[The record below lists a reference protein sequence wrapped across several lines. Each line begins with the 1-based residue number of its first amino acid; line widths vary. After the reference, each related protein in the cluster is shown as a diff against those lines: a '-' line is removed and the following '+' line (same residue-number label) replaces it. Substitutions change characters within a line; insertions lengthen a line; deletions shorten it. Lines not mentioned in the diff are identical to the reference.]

1 MNEQFNYKLN
11 ALFSARTLDLIAKYL
26 GRVLQLFAV
35 IFFLISIVFCL
46 AMAFSSEF
54 LLMLALWLIVGPLI
68 SLFWSLL
75 LYAFGQVVN
84 DIHEIKE
91 HSTRQP

>member
-1 MNEQFNYKLN
+1 MNEQFNSKFN

-46 AMAFSSEF
+46 VMAFSSEF
-54 LLMLALWLIVGPLI
+54 LLMLALWLIVGPLV
-68 SLFWSLL
+68 SLVWSLL